1 MQDQF
6 IGNVITVLL
15 NMLILALLYGQFAP
29 YMYKN
34 TTFKRDISSIYERKE
49 SKKKRKSNIAIVI
62 RKA

>member
-6 IGNVITVLL
+6 IGKVITALL
-15 NMLILALLYGQFAP
+15 NMLILALLYGQFAS

-49 SKKKRKSNIAIVI
+49 SKKKRKSNIAVVI